1 MVEGPDEHQISIK
14 FLTAIIMGLL
24 FAFLLVFVFTPQP
37 REDYPAYKVERESI
51 ALAGEVQVIEKDL
64 QALLAEQEAEHQ
76 RFRQEFRNRSSELM
90 ESAKESSLAVIT
102 NRGLERMD
110 GLREE
115 MLRELDRFRAEL
127 EARETRLMREKRRE
141 LEANLSSELQAMRRE
156 IRERYAD
163 YNQRQ
168 IKNNYLRILNLRLA
182 IDKVAESDAERRPY
196 QAELEEVLAEQEKL
210 MAERREQ
217 ENMNISART
226 QTLILEFNQEYYSYR
241 QQIRDEHNEMLALEE
256 EKMLEELERIRAEI
270 RAEMERER
278 ENKAARIEALIEESL
293 QKYY

>member
-182 IDKVAESDAERRPY
+182 IDKVAESDAERKPY
-196 QAELEEVLAEQEKL
+196 QEKLEEVLAEQEEL
-210 MAERREQ
+210 MAEKREQ

-270 RAEMERER
+270 RAEMDRER

>member
-196 QAELEEVLAEQEKL
+196 QAELEEVLAEQEEL

-270 RAEMERER
+270 RAEMDRER